1 VSLTEIASDSTN
13 APEDAA
19 QARLQLSAQSI
30 VLRVTWPPS
39 PPSSLHA
46 LVSAST
52 IGRLVRTVQW
62 MCPARGAP
70 HRVPADRG
78 RQYRSSF
85 APDRP

>member
-30 VLRVTWPPS
+30 VLRVM
-39 PPSSLHA
+39 A
-46 LVSAST
+46 T
-52 IGRLVRTVQW
+52 ITPIVVARPRFRIDHRPTRAHGAMDV
-62 MCPARGAP
+62 RGAP